1 VRTRLRELAVVGVVA
16 ILATVAGGCAA
27 GKAFRQGEAAVRGGD
42 LDQAVVY
49 YRKAA
54 QSAPDNANYRIALER
69 TLLAAS
75 RAHLDRARE
84 FESKDQLEAAL
95 GEYRIASEYD
105 PSNRLAGTK
114 VAALERT
121 IRERAD
127 AARPKPAIQAMRE
140 RARAAEPALINLT
153 TPLPLIKFQNA
164 SLRQILDTI
173 ATTAGINI
181 TYERTFQDRPTSIQL
196 DGATLEQA
204 LNQIMAT
211 NELSYKVL
219 NDRTIFVFP
228 DNAQMHGKYDEQVVR
243 TFYLSHSDATEVNQL
258 LSSMIRV
265 PGIPVQP
272 AIVANKTTNTVTVRA
287 GANVVGIIEKIID
300 QIDKP
305 RAELVIDVEIL
316 EVDRSR
322 AKTYG
327 LDLSEYAA
335 GLVFSPEVS
344 PSSTTTSAT
353 GTTPATTTTT
363 GGTTTTNPTG
373 TTTTNNGSST
383 APSGVKSPP
392 PFNLNTISRGVTTAD
407 FYLAVPT
414 AVMRALESDTHTK
427 VVAKPNLRGAEG
439 TKLEFIVGQQIPVVA
454 TSYTPI
460 ATGGA
465 GVNPLSSYN
474 YKDVGVKIQIT
485 PRVTVEND
493 IILDLNLEDN
503 QRGADIAVAG
513 VTVPSFVTRTITTR
527 LRLRDGESNLL
538 AGLLQQN
545 EQTSITGFPGAIH
558 VPILS
563 QLFSHN
569 ANTSDQL
576 EIVMML
582 TPHIIRSQEITE
594 ADLKPVY
601 IGSSQSLGVGGTP
614 PLIVPPPVEP
624 QPPAPSAPA
633 GTPGYTAGGVA
644 VMLPPGSTPVPGT
657 VLAPQTPTQVPP
669 AVTATPPETGAI
681 PNIAPP
687 ATTTPA
693 AVAPVP
699 PPAPAAPPAATP
711 ETTTSAGIGAAQVI
725 ITPPGTSFR
734 VGGGPYTV
742 PISVVN
748 ASRLSTVTLTVTFDP
763 ALLRVRS
770 VQEGSFMRTGGVNV
784 SFAHQEGSGRVDITI
799 SRGADATGAGG
810 TGLLAAI
817 LFDPIAPGSATLTV
831 SGSATG
837 PGGTP
842 MGLQFRPVTVAIQQ

>member
-1 VRTRLRELAVVGVVA
+1 MGAIATIAVLAA
-16 ILATVAGGCAA
+16 GCAA
-27 GKAFRQGEAAVRGGD
+27 GKAFRQGEAAVHGGD

-54 QSAPDNANYRIALER
+54 QAAPDNANYKIALER

-75 RAHLDRARE
+75 RSHLDKARD

-95 GEYRIASEYD
+95 GEYRLANEYD

-127 AARPKPAIQAMRE
+127 AARLKPAIRAM
-140 RARAAEPALINLT
+140 RARARASEPALINLT
-153 TPLPLIKFQNA
+153 TPLPLIKFQ
-164 SLRQILDTI
+164 STSIRQILDTI
-173 ATTAGINI
+173 GSTAGINV

-228 DNAQMHGKYDEQVVR
+228 DNAQAHGKYDEQVVR
-243 TFYLSHSDATEVNQL
+243 TFYLSHVDAVEANQL
-258 LSSMIRV
+258 LSTMIRL
-265 PGIPVQP
+265 PGIAVQP
-272 AIVANKTTNTVTVRA
+272 AIIANKTTNSVTVRA

-344 PSSTTTSAT
+344 PSSTTSATPGTGT
-353 GTTPATTTTT
+353 GTTPTTGTGTTTPTS
-363 GGTTTTNPTG
+363 GTTTTNT
-373 TTTTNNGSST
+373 GSST

-414 AVMRALESDTHTK
+414 AIMHALESDTHTK

-439 TKLEFIVGQQIPVVA
+439 TKLEFIVGQQIPVVS

-465 GVNPLSSYN
+465 GVNPLSSYQ

-493 IILDLNLEDN
+493 IILDLYLEDN
-503 QRGADIAVAG
+503 QRGADVPVAG
-513 VTVPSFVTRTITTR
+513 VTVPSFVTRQVTTR

-558 VPILS
+558 LPVLS

-569 ANTSDQL
+569 NNTNDQL

-601 IGSSQSLGVGGTP
+601 IGSSGSLGVGGPP
-614 PLIVPPPVEP
+614 PLIVPPQVE
-624 QPPAPSAPA
+624 QPAPAPA
-633 GTPGYTAGGVA
+633 PGTPPGYIGPGGVA
-644 VMLPPGSTPVPGT
+644 VMPPPGSTPVPGT
-657 VLAPQTPTQVPP
+657 VLAPPPTPTLPPP
-669 AVTATPPETGAI
+669 AVVTPPTEVTGAI

-687 ATTTPA
+687 ATTNPA

-699 PPAPAAPPAATP
+699 QPVPETPPATP
-711 ETTTSAGIGAAQVI
+711 ETTTSPGLGAAQVI
-725 ITPPGTSFR
+725 ITPPGTAFR

-742 PISVVN
+742 PISIVN

-763 ALLRVRS
+763 ERLRVRS

-810 TGLLAAI
+810 TGLLAAV
-817 LFDPIAPGSATLTV
+817 LFDAVAPGSATLSL

-842 MGLQFRPVTVAIQQ
+842 MGLQFRPVTVTIQQ